1 MAPWQELLREL
12 LLGPWTPGPQGC
24 WQSRPGGSTA
34 RRHQNKR
41 CFLTELRGAG
51 GESVPAPL
59 AAGRR
64 MRQSGAGPGGGWA
77 ETPPGCHRW
86 SWGLKDRSTHCP
98 QSPESPPRAW
108 PSRGQGTTALSAR
121 QADLP
126 GAGPA
131 HRVAARGVQGP
142 GAEGGARSGWAGREG
157 QGAPLRRGPDR
168 SQVGGPVT
176 VWRPRGKGEE
186 TGSLDAVGHPVLPSS
201 AGRPGEEEDRR
212 HQSGPGIPR
221 PRPPSASASER
232 PGRPLSASRVSTAAC
247 RAGAPQPP

>member
-24 WQSRPGGSTA
+24 WQSWPGGSTA
-34 RRHQNKR
+34 RRRQNKR

-64 MRQSGAGPGGGWA
+64 TRQSGAGPGGGWA

-142 GAEGGARSGWAGREG
+142 GAEGGPG
-157 QGAPLRRGPDR
+157 QGGRGAK
-168 SQVGGPVT
+168 G
-176 VWRPRGKGEE
+176 RG
-186 TGSLDAVGHPVLPSS
+186 H
-201 AGRPGEEEDRR
+201 R
-212 HQSGPGIPR
+212 
-221 PRPPSASASER
+221 
-232 PGRPLSASRVSTAAC
+232 
-247 RAGAPQPP
+247 